1 MTTQSHS
8 ANAWQPTANIE
19 TLKQRAQIIQQIRQF
34 FFSRKVLEV
43 ETPSLSQH
51 GVTDLHLENLTAHYR
66 GPGFAAGVDLYLQ
79 TSPEFAMKR
88 LLAAGSGCIFQL
100 AKAFRDD
107 EFGRQHNP
115 EFTMLEW
122 YRVGF
127 DRAQLMNEVADLVKA
142 VLKVPHCDAYT
153 YQQLFLTHLQLDVL
167 TCSFAD
173 LTNKLQ
179 QIERADIIDLADD
192 KTGLLQVMFAELIEP
207 NIAVDVPCF
216 VYHFPAEQASLAR
229 LNKDDP
235 RVAERFELYYKGIEL
250 ANGFDE
256 LTNADEQLKRFE
268 HDNVLRVNN
277 GKAAKSIDMRLIA
290 ALNAGL
296 PQCSGVALG
305 VDRLIML
312 ALGAKSIEEVIA
324 FPLTRC

>member
-1 MTTQSHS
+1 MTNQTKISI
-8 ANAWQPTANIE
+8 NWQPTASIE
-19 TLKQRAQIIQQIRQF
+19 MLQKRARILKQIRQF
-34 FFSRKVLEV
+34 FYARNVLEV

-51 GVTDLHLENLTAHYR
+51 GVTDLHLENLSARYT
-66 GPGFAAGVDLYLQ
+66 GPGFAKGVDLHLQ

-122 YRVGF
+122 YRVEF
-127 DRAQLMNEVADLVKA
+127 NRAQLMGEVAELVKA
-142 VLKVPHCDAYT
+142 VLNVPHCDAFT
-153 YQQLFLTHLQLDVL
+153 YQQLFLSHLQLDVL
-167 TCSFAD
+167 TCSFYD
-173 LTNKLQ
+173 LSQKIHELNRQ
-179 QIERADIIDLADD
+179 DILELADD
-192 KTGLLQVMFAELIEP
+192 KTGLLQVIFAELIEP
-207 NIAVDVPCF
+207 KIAQDVPCF

-229 LNKDDP
+229 LNSDDP
-235 RVAERFELYYKGIEL
+235 RVAERFELYFKGIEL

-268 HDNVLRVNN
+268 HDNALRLTH
-277 GKAAKSIDMRLIA
+277 GKTAKSIDMRLIA

-312 ALGAKSIEEVIA
+312 ALGASSIEEVIA